1 MRRRSKSSQLELFRE
16 VRRSPEVPR
25 EAHQKMIRLLARLLR
40 EHVTARKGDRHHK
53 LEANHE

>member
-25 EAHQKMIRLLARLLR
+25 EVHQKVIRLLARLLR
-40 EHVTARKGDRHHK
+40 EHMAGKDGRPRR

>member
-25 EAHQKMIRLLARLLR
+25 EVHRKMIRLLARLLR
-40 EHVTARKGDRHHK
+40 EHMARKGGRHYR

>member
-1 MRRRSKSSQLELFRE
+1 MRRRSKSRQFELFRG

-25 EAHQKMIRLLARLLR
+25 EVHQKMIRLLARLLR
-40 EHVTARKGDRHHK
+40 EHTARGGDRHRT

>member
-1 MRRRSKSSQLELFRE
+1 MRKRSKSSQLELFRE

-25 EAHQKMIRLLARLLR
+25 EVHQKMIRLLARLLR
-40 EHVTARKGDRHHK
+40 EHMARKGDRHHR

>member
-25 EAHQKMIRLLARLLR
+25 EVHQKMIRLLARLLR
-40 EHVTARKGDRHHK
+40 DHIARKGDRPHR

>member
-25 EAHQKMIRLLARLLR
+25 EVRQKMIRLLARLLR
-40 EHVTARKGDRHHK
+40 EHIARKGGGHHA